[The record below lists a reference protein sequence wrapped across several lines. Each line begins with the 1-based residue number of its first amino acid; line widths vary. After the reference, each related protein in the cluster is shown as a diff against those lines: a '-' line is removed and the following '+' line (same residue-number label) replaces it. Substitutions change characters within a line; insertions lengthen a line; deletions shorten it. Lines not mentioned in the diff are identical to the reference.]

1 MWGSLL
7 LKQNKKATTKTSA
20 KFRAFAIYSE
30 NNAINR
36 MEDLLN
42 MDVTPY
48 TDKIIA
54 EYIWCIFISL
64 AIMLFMWVFPSAF
77 MTLHLVNT
85 SYCFFK

>member
-64 AIMLFMWVFPSAF
+64 AIMLFM
-77 MTLHLVNT
+77 
-85 SYCFFK
+85 

>member
-36 MEDLLN
+36 LEDLLK

-48 TDKIIA
+48 TDRIIA
-54 EYIWCIFISL
+54 EYIWCIFVSL
-64 AIMLFMWVFPSAF
+64 AIMLFCGFS
-77 MTLHLVNT
+77 LLLL
-85 SYCFFK
+85 